1 MATTHVLDNHYLA
14 ITLLITIAWQ
24 ALGFAIA
31 FGLQIDTITDFWSA
45 FNFLAL
51 AIITLT
57 MGQAYVARNILVT
70 VFVCLWAV
78 RLGGW
83 QLFRMLKSE

>member
-1 MATTHVLDNHYLA
+1 MAVIVLDSHYLS

-24 ALGFAIA
+24 LLGFLIA
-31 FGLQIDTITDFWSA
+31 FTLQIDTITDFWSA

-51 AIITLT
+51 SIIVLSI
-57 MGQAYVARNILVT
+57 GQVYDARNIIVT
-70 VFVCLWAV
+70 VFICIWAV